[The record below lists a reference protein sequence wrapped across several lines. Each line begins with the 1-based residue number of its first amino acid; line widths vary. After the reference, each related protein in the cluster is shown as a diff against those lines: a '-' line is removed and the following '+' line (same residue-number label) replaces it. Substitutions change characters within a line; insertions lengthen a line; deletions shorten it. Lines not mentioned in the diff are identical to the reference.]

1 MTNIIYK
8 KREFEIEEIEASP
21 ISFGGGLEIIDD
33 ALKMISKDNEVFFI
47 DNETGII
54 YEEKQCNR

>member
-1 MTNIIYK
+1 MINIIYK
-8 KREFEIEEIEASP
+8 KRDYEIKEIEAST
-21 ISFGGGLEIIDD
+21 ISFGGGLEIIDN
-33 ALKMISKDNEVFFI
+33 AVKMISKDNEVFFL